1 MPSASTAIISNS
13 EIVANAN
20 EATFGEI
27 KALATEFEKRDSK
40 AKKVLYT
47 ALQRLFEFVLDL
59 ETDADRRQ
67 FIETQNGKWGKVAR
81 ENPFQPFV
89 KLAFDGK
96 GISDASRSQYA
107 KVLYYAQFEQDK
119 SVPLAEWLDGSGGI
133 EGLYAKANSFLPSQ
147 KAYVDEDRLAEAL
160 TKVRQRRQSTSFK
173 LDNVPDLGTDVKQG
187 YVMAILHVDQHGNS
201 HVVEYSE
208 SDQAK
213 IAAVMKKIARPEAKE
228 AMQAAKPYSA
238 LAKAIT
244 LLSTVTATGK
254 ADADR
259 LFTMSNETG
268 PDGAVSTVVRVIS
281 TAYEGTL
288 GEVALSVPIEWV
300 PEEGTV
306 AFTQANA
313 ESFCRG
319 FEIEGRW
326 LCDVSSTPL
335 TLNHSDNPASQVTLI
350 DGIPEATFYRA
361 RRDFLQV
368 APLKLLHDAAKGFLE
383 ERGRKQSIEGA
394 YRGALPLT
402 WDNGHLEY
410 RPSPNWPSKHEL
422 FELQSDPAL
431 GDDRMFSAEMVAS
444 VCQTA
449 VDLKSDIVGWLV
461 STPEEDTC
469 AIMFDYGMGKDR
481 ASVVMPLVKTRQCHT
496 TQTNCAVD

>member
-1 MPSASTAIISNS
+1 MSPASTAAISNS
-13 EIVANAN
+13 EIAANAN
-20 EATFGEI
+20 DAKFAQIRG
-27 KALATEFEKRDSK
+27 LAADFEKRDSK
-40 AKKVLYT
+40 AKKVLYG
-47 ALQRLFEFVLDL
+47 ALEALFEFVLDL

-67 FIETQNGKWGKVAR
+67 FIEVQNGKWGKVAQ

-89 KLAFDGK
+89 KLVFDGK

-107 KVLYYAQFEQDK
+107 KVLYYAQFERDK
-119 SVPLAEWLDGSGGI
+119 SVPLAEWLDRSGGI
-133 EGLYAKANSFLPSQ
+133 EGLYPKANSFLPSQ

-160 TKVRQRRQSTSFK
+160 TKVQQRRQSTSFK
-173 LDNVPDLGTDVKQG
+173 LDTMPDFGTDVEQG
-187 YVMAILHVDQHGNS
+187 YVMAILHVDQNGNA

-208 SDQAK
+208 NDQAK
-213 IAAVMKKIARPEAKE
+213 ITAVMTKMARPEAKE
-228 AMQAAKPYSA
+228 ATQAAKPYSA

-259 LFTMSNETG
+259 LFTMSKETAL
-268 PDGAVSTVVRVIS
+268 DGTVSTVVRAIS

-288 GEVALSVPIEWV
+288 GEVVLAAPIEWV
-300 PEEGTV
+300 PEEGTG

-313 ESFCRG
+313 DSFCQG

-326 LCDVSSTPL
+326 LCNVSSTPL
-335 TLNHSDNPASQVTLI
+335 TLTHSDNPASQVTLL
-350 DGIPEATFYRA
+350 DRIPAATHYRA
-361 RRDFLQV
+361 RQDFRKM

-383 ERGRKQSIEGA
+383 ERGRKQSIDGA
-394 YRGALPLT
+394 YRGAITLA
-402 WDNGHLEY
+402 WDNGHLIY
-410 RPSPNWPSKHEL
+410 QCSPNWPSKHEL

-431 GDDRMFSAEMVAS
+431 GDDRMFSAGMLAS

-449 VDLKSDIVGWLV
+449 VDLKSDVVGWLV
-461 STPEEDTC
+461 STPEEDAC

-481 ASVVMPLVKTRQCHT
+481 ASVVMPLVKTQQCHT
-496 TQTNCAVD
+496 TQTNVELR